1 MYYQMRNWYNF
12 TWLSGDFN
20 LEQHVHF
27 LDVCAYMARSTLLAI
42 MGRMAAYT
50 GQEITWEMALN
61 FLRTSARTVTI
72 GMAHR
77 RLRGSPFQA
86 RHRSPDGRAHA

>member
-1 MYYQMRNWYNF
+1 
-12 TWLSGDFN
+12 
-20 LEQHVHF
+20 
-27 LDVCAYMARSTLLAI
+27 MARSTLLAI

-72 GMAHR
+72 GMA
-77 RLRGSPFQA
+77 GGQDCA
-86 RHRSPDGRAHA
+86 DRHSRPDTVHLTGGPMRKPRKTRQELPCPSGHGASWWH